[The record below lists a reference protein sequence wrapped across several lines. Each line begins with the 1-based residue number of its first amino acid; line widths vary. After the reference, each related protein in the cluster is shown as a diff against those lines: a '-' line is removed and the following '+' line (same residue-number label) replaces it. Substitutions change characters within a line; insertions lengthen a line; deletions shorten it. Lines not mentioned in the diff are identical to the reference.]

1 MPPNLNAFAMKG
13 IKHQEGKEETPRLV
27 PDDLD
32 RLRVNERRHRPAID
46 VSLRLSLLE
55 S

>member
-13 IKHQEGKEETPRLV
+13 IKDQEGKEEKLGLV

-32 RLRVNERRHRPAID
+32 RLRVNERRHGPAID
-46 VSLRLSLLE
+46 VALRLSLLE